1 LPIKPVNNSIKISG
15 PVESF
20 SSIRSAT
27 FSDFNE
33 IMEEPNLA
41 KNSILVNHSS
51 PRLRYHEYNNPS
63 VKFSISSY
71 QEISKDTTSDG
82 LETSSLKGQRYF
94 EE

>member
-1 LPIKPVNNSIKISG
+1 MNITG

-27 FSDFNE
+27 FSDFKE
-33 IMEEPNLA
+33 IMEDQNLT

-63 VKFSISSY
+63 VKFSMSSY

-82 LETSSLKGQRYF
+82 LDTSSLRGQRYF

>member
-1 LPIKPVNNSIKISG
+1 MPNKSVNNSIKITG

-27 FSDFNE
+27 FSDFKE
-33 IMEEPNLA
+33 IMEEQNLT

-63 VKFSISSY
+63 VKFSISSS

-82 LETSSLKGQRYF
+82 VETTSLKGQRYF